1 MHRAPNAR
9 RRTCE
14 NAENEEAP
22 DERLAEVPPD
32 LPQRRAPQRSPG
44 ARVPPCSSQA
54 AHKNRSPDTKQAGPD
69 MTGYRVRATPPLSQL
84 RSLMYRMVYRHST
97 QLNSILRER
106 RAVSLCARAQRRT
119 AQPLE
124 IHNIIAS
131 SWLHSRETAGHQ
143 AVSRS
148 RPRASQPGG
157 AGGARHSRVNGRMTG
172 ATAANASA
180 MTQIC
185 MRLPA
190 RRRPRLA
197 VVSRHM
203 LGQEAESAGEQP
215 RAGGRGPG
223 AGADRPTPGPCGC

>member
-1 MHRAPNAR
+1 M
-9 RRTCE
+9 
-14 NAENEEAP
+14 
-22 DERLAEVPPD
+22 
-32 LPQRRAPQRSPG
+32 
-44 ARVPPCSSQA
+44 
-54 AHKNRSPDTKQAGPD
+54 KQAGPD

-106 RAVSLCARAQRRT
+106 RAVSLCARAHSGALRSPWTFTMSLPAVGCT
-119 AQPLE
+119 AERP
-124 IHNIIAS
+124 S
-131 SWLHSRETAGHQ
+131 GHQ
-143 AVSRS
+143 AVPRS
-148 RPRASQPGG
+148 RPRASQPPGG

-203 LGQEAESAGEQP
+203 LGQDAESAGELP

-223 AGADRPTPGPCGC
+223 AGADRPAPGPCGC